1 MHWRDGMA
9 VLPAVTEAV
18 AHVDVERR
26 LDVQTGLLSNALR
39 TSLQSLVP
47 MDAGPLRVADDKLS
61 LSLSLRLARGAQ
73 TGAFSGL
80 RELRSVL
87 GVELD
92 LRWPQ
97 AGCGALH

>member
-1 MHWRDGMA
+1 MA

-61 LSLSLRLARGAQ
+61 LSLRLARGAQ